1 MRNMIGFYQ
10 QAIHAV
16 EGSGGQI
23 TWAKIR
29 DSLGDII
36 YKLSSMKFEDPVDG
50 EEALRARYSALHKE
64 MEERFRQLTD

>member
-1 MRNMIGFYQ
+1 MIGFHRS
-10 QAIHAV
+10 AIHAV

-29 DSLGDII
+29 DNLGDII
-36 YKLSSMKFEDPVDG
+36 YKLSSMKFEDPKDG
-50 EEALRARYSALHKE
+50 AAALNERYSALQKE